1 MTDSI
6 TRHTPYPL
14 TTADRQRVL
23 IALSVTAVVLWAAFS
38 APVAQWMLT
47 AHDTASTDSGRLTA
61 AHEVVDQG
69 WWAIR
74 LVVLAVMVGSAAV
87 IASRYLAAANWTVTA
102 LTCAVRLLLVL
113 TALSM
118 LWTLC
123 TLAAAG
129 VPTI

>member
-6 TRHTPYPL
+6 TRRTPYSL
-14 TTADRQRVL
+14 TATDRQRVL
-23 IALSVTAVVLWAAFS
+23 IALSLTAVVLWAAFS

-47 AHDTASTDSGRLTA
+47 AHDTASADTGRLA
-61 AHEVVDQG
+61 AAYEVVDQG

-102 LTCAVRLLLVL
+102 LTYAVRLVLVL
-113 TALSM
+113 TALWM

-123 TLAAAG
+123 VLAAAG
-129 VPTI
+129 ISSI